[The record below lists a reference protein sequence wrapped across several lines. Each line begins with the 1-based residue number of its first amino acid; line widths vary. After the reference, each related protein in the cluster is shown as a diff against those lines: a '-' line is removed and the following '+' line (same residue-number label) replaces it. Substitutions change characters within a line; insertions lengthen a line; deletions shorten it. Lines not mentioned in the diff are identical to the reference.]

1 MRRNDKEIT
10 SPGIIENILK
20 TAEICRLGLVDN
32 NEAYIVP
39 VNFAYHDGSI
49 YIHSAGMGRKIE
61 ILQQNNQVAFELEGE
76 ASIQTGP
83 KPCNWTT
90 RYRSIMGKGKITI
103 ETDPDQKKQALDLI
117 MKKYGWGNEELV
129 YDDALISRV
138 CILDLRIES
147 LSGKQSGNWEE
158 K

>member
-10 SPGIIENILK
+10 SPETIEKILK

-39 VNFAYHDGSI
+39 VNFAYTDNSI
-49 YIHSAGMGRKIE
+49 YIHSACNGLKIE
-61 ILQQNNQVAFELEGE
+61 ILKQNGKVSFELEGE

-90 RYRSIMGKGKITI
+90 HYRSVMGKGNITI

-129 YDDALISRV
+129 YEDALISRV
-138 CILDLRIES
+138 CILHLKVES
-147 LSGKQSGNWEE
+147 FTGKQSGNWE
-158 K
+158 